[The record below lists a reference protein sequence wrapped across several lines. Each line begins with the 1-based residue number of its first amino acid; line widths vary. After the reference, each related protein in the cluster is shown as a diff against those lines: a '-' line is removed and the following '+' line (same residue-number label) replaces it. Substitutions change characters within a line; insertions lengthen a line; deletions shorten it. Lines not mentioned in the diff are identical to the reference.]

1 MNLSPDKQA
10 TPESSAHAGSP
21 TSIRVLCLLLLL
33 YIPVQWIV
41 GRSPGSTAI
50 FSSQHQHIKREFLG
64 VTAALRDQLIAQC
77 AHHGVRDI
85 YFSDGDVISP
95 YLVRAV
101 QAQPGCF
108 VHRETVVTPRED
120 AAKLACSALIVDEGM
135 PNAWNVEHNWDDLG
149 ALESQV
155 VPVGGRESDD
165 KQFAFK
171 LLQAKCCA
179 HTGIAAGEMQ

>member
-1 MNLSPDKQA
+1 MKQSPDMQETA
-10 TPESSAHAGSP
+10 EHSAHPGSRL
-21 TSIRVLCLLLLL
+21 SIRVLCLLLLL

-41 GRSPGSTAI
+41 GRSPGSTSI
-50 FSSQHQHIKREFLG
+50 FSPQHQHIKMEFLG

-101 QAQPGCF
+101 QAQPGCL

-120 AAKLACSALIVDEGM
+120 AAKLDCSALIVDEGM

-155 VPVGGRESDD
+155 VPLGEWQSDD
-165 KQFAFK
+165 RQFDFK
-171 LLQAKCCA
+171 LLHARGCA
-179 HTGIAAGEMQ
+179 HTGTTAGVTP

>member
-1 MNLSPDKQA
+1 MNQSPDNQT
-10 TPESSAHAGSP
+10 TPEPSAHAGSA

-77 AHHGVRDI
+77 AQHGVRDI
-85 YFSDGDVISP
+85 YFTDGDVISP
-95 YLVRAV
+95 YLVREV

-108 VHRETVVTPRED
+108 VHRETVVTPMED
-120 AAKLACSALIVDEGM
+120 APKLACSALIVDEGM
-135 PNAWNVEHNWDDLG
+135 PNAWNVEHNWDYPDF
-149 ALESQV
+149 LEGQAA
-155 VPVGGRESDD
+155 PVGEWESDD
-165 KQFAFK
+165 RQFDFK
-171 LLQAKCCA
+171 LLQAKGCA
-179 HTGIAAGEMQ
+179 HTGLAAGETR